1 MRQLHFNFTF
11 IRFLLAF
18 LCIGDAKAVLISL
31 RDAET
36 ERNNFSVGSGKEFS
50 LQVYIDPQ
58 GSRVTGFQIYLSFDD
73 QYLKLLDATD
83 KLTGLQP
90 VKNGP
95 GYPTGWQPLDN
106 DTHGDPGNILRNF
119 QIDYA
124 AALMAIGDDVSVLR
138 EPSVVGLI
146 KFKTLQ
152 PVKDTAI
159 RFDFIERVSRIT
171 GVIVDQLPRR
181 NFSDL
186 ETATITVRGTV
197 DFKDSFPKN
206 IKFPMNT
213 EYTDLILDNYL
224 IFNNPK
230 LTPKEMKRSI
240 KWTASNYQNINVK
253 IDPNFRRVSFRPN
266 KDWFGQEKVRFT
278 VIDPEGNPAFNDI
291 DVQVTTPPRL
301 LFSEKIPNKG
311 ERIRVNSGKNFN
323 LNGLVEDLDNP
334 GLADL
339 NWNVG
344 ANPDPDNLFVNLIG
358 SYLKVEST
366 RLGTFD
372 IPITVSDADDNI
384 DQQTLKVLFIPE
396 FDGPVIDPLFPQE
409 AVSTND
415 GSRMDPSRF
424 NLNELVGD
432 FDFGN
437 LELKWEISGNENI
450 TVNIDP
456 ETRDVSFENLRNW
469 IGRETITFK
478 VINPNGISD
487 QRETQV
493 QLIEKSA
500 PPSIITIPP
509 IELDFGKEKI
519 LDLKKHI
526 FDLDSDPEQIDWVVE
541 GQQFITIEI
550 NEERFAS
557 LQSESVVTE
566 TVRFFAVD
574 PNGLQDTQ
582 DVIITVKSP
591 EKPLLDGFPS
601 KLRIKSNETTASI
614 LQLDDLV
621 TDPTTPDELI
631 VWQVTSYDKSKLA
644 IQIEAD
650 RSVTLIALPNW
661 KSGSETIIFS
671 ATNKAQ
677 LISTTEV
684 DVQPMFPPKVS
695 LEEFPTFAI
704 YQGQKKIVDNLDLDN
719 YVIDADTES
728 EDIEWS
734 SQVRQNNPKVQLVAN
749 INPNTHTVELSSGN
763 TPVGDYQLDFKAI
776 DPEGNVG
783 SGSIN
788 VLVLKTQKPPVLNIP
803 PISLIDGQI
812 QTIDLI
818 EYVTDDEPVDQII
831 WSFDNNENIIV
842 ELDNSMVDLINKA
855 TWNNG
860 ETFLIFKATD
870 LDGKTSQQKVT
881 VTVNQPI
888 PPLKIEDL
896 TAIEFE
902 QESASSSYD
911 LNQFVIGPNYPK
923 SDIEWDIVPHKEIQV
938 NFPEIGE
945 AIFSAKNADF
955 VGTVNLVVIAQI
967 GDTAPVEKKLTVT
980 VKEKVEKPPK
990 PRIKNTFEVI
1000 ELTEGETSQPIV
1012 LEIDPPDA
1020 QVEFTYDEG
1029 NQLVTPIFDK
1039 GQFTLTGNQVG
1050 SGIFSFRL
1058 VDNFQQSSQKAE
1070 IQVNVKEKIIPL
1082 ALNLPKTI
1090 TLSIDQPEETVNLNS
1105 FVTSRFDQTQL
1116 VWSISQMPTTIGT
1129 RLADDPPELTVELGD
1144 YDPVNGAIND
1154 EITLQVTETDPSGQ
1168 SLTGKIEIQVL
1179 ANIPTPKPPRFISP
1193 FPTVVLQSDVK
1204 PKHTVNELK
1213 SYVDDTDTAD
1223 HNLNWIAIPE
1233 QNILAEIKNNSLILS
1248 LPKTTKSSALPTK
1261 STVLVIV
1268 SDPEGNKAFRTLAV
1282 EILPAPK
1289 KKVKCDIYVLPNP
1302 LQSQFYTITI
1312 AITEGVLEFDP
1323 TIVVNEEPQVISAV
1337 DSERNQIWTLAYSI
1351 NQGNN
1356 VEPISRL
1363 QVDVFEG
1370 DSDSGTKIDS
1380 RSVAITLPT
1389 APNFSQ
1395 YSYNGKIS
1403 VYPNPIQQSTLHLV
1417 CPTVNPPKVHIYTID
1432 GRFVTMINE
1441 FRRSKNGWEYSW
1453 DLQTHLGEIV
1463 SNGIYF
1469 AHFIIEDQFLI
1480 RSESIKLWIQK

>member
-1 MRQLHFNFTF
+1 MRQLYFNFIF
-11 IRFLLAF
+11 ILFLLVF
-18 LCIGDAKAVLISL
+18 LCIKDAKAVLISL

-36 ERNNFSVGSGKEFS
+36 ERNNFSVGSGKEFN

-124 AALMAIGDDVSVLR
+124 AALMAIGDDVSVLK

-197 DFKDSFPKN
+197 DFKDSFPQS

-213 EYTDLILDNYL
+213 EYTDLVLDNYL

-240 KWTASNYQNINVK
+240 KWTASNYQSIDVK
-253 IDPNFRRVSFRPN
+253 IDPNFRRVSFKPN

-339 NWNVG
+339 NWSVG
-344 ANPDPDNLFVNLIG
+344 TNSDPDNLFVNLIG

-372 IPITVSDADDNI
+372 IPITVSDADDNA

-409 AVSTND
+409 VVSTND

-432 FDFGN
+432 FDFEN
-437 LELKWEISGNENI
+437 SELEWETSGNENI
-450 TVNIDP
+450 AVNIDP

-487 QRETQV
+487 QREAQV

-500 PPSIITIPP
+500 PPSIITIPL

-519 LDLKKHI
+519 LDLNKHI

-550 NEERFAS
+550 DEERFAS

-591 EKPLLDGFPS
+591 EKPLLAGFPL
-601 KLRIKSNETTASI
+601 KLRIKSNEKTASI
-614 LQLDDLV
+614 LQLDDFV
-621 TDPTTPDELI
+621 TDPTTSDELI
-631 VWQVTSYDKSKLA
+631 VWQVTGYDRSKLA
-644 IQIEAD
+644 VQIEAD

-661 KSGSETIIFS
+661 KSGSETVIFS
-671 ATNKAQ
+671 ATNKAK
-677 LISTTEV
+677 LTSTTEV
-684 DVQPMFPPKVS
+684 TVQPMFPPTVS

-704 YQGQKKIVDNLDLDN
+704 YQGQKKIVNNLDLDN

-734 SQVRQNNPKVQLVAN
+734 SQVRQNNSK
-749 INPNTHTVELSSGN
+749 VELSSGN
-763 TPVGDYQLDFKAI
+763 TPVGDYQLDFKAV
-776 DPEGNVG
+776 DPEGNIG

-788 VLVLKTQKPPVLNIP
+788 VLVLKTQKPPTLNIP
-803 PISLIDGQI
+803 PISLIDGQT

-842 ELDNSMVDLINKA
+842 ELDNSTVDLINKA
-855 TWNNG
+855 TWNDG

-881 VTVNQPI
+881 VTVKQPI
-888 PPLKIEDL
+888 PPLKIKDL
-896 TAIEFE
+896 TAVEFE
-902 QESASSSYD
+902 QENTSDPYD
-911 LNQFVIGPNYPK
+911 LNQFVVGQNYPK
-923 SDIEWDIVPHKEIQV
+923 SDIEWDIVPNKEIQV
-938 NFPEIGE
+938 DFLKTGE
-945 AIFSAKNADF
+945 AIFSAKNTDF
-955 VGTVNLVVIAQI
+955 VGTVNLLVIAQI
-967 GDTAPVEKKLTVT
+967 GDIAPVEKKITVT

-990 PRIKNTFEVI
+990 PRINNTFEAI
-1000 ELTEGETSQPIV
+1000 ELTKGETSKPIV
-1012 LEIDPPDA
+1012 LEIDPPNA
-1020 QVEFTYDEG
+1020 QVEFKYNEE
-1029 NQLVTPIFDK
+1029 NQLVIPTFEE
-1039 GQFTLTGNQVG
+1039 GQLTLTGNQVG
-1050 SGIFSFRL
+1050 SGTFSFRL

-1070 IQVNVKEKIIPL
+1070 IQVNIKQKIIPL

-1090 TLSIDQPEETVNLNS
+1090 TLSIDQPEEIIDLNS
-1105 FVTSRFDQTQL
+1105 FVTSRFDQKQL
-1116 VWSISQMPTTIGT
+1116 AWSISQMPTTIGA
-1129 RLADDPPELTVELGD
+1129 RLAGDSSELTVELGN
-1144 YDPVNGAIND
+1144 YDPINGATND
-1154 EITLQVTETDPSGQ
+1154 EITLQVTETEPSGQ
-1168 SLTGKIEIQVL
+1168 SLIGKIEIQVL
-1179 ANIPTPKPPRFISP
+1179 ANLPTPKPPRFVRP
-1193 FPTVVLQSDVK
+1193 FPTVTLQSNVK
-1204 PKHTVNELK
+1204 PKDTIDELN
-1213 SYVDDTDTAD
+1213 SYVDDIDTND
-1223 HNLNWIAIPE
+1223 QNLSWITIPD
-1233 QNILAEIKNNSLILS
+1233 QNILAEIKNDSLILS
-1248 LPKTTKSSALPTK
+1248 LPKTESSVLPTK
-1261 STVLVIV
+1261 STILVIV
-1268 SDPEGNKAFRTLAV
+1268 SDPDGNKAFRTLTV
-1282 EILPAPK
+1282 QILPAPK
-1289 KKVKCDIYVLPNP
+1289 KKVKCNIYALPNP

-1337 DSERNQIWTLAYSI
+1337 DSERKQIWTLSYSI
-1351 NQGNN
+1351 NQGTN

-1370 DSDSGTKIDS
+1370 DSESGTKIDS

-1403 VYPNPIQQSTLHLV
+1403 AYPNPLQQSTLHLV
-1417 CPTVNPPKVHIYTID
+1417 CSTVNPPKVQIYTID

-1441 FRRSKNGWEYSW
+1441 FRRSKNGWEYNW

-1469 AHFIIEDQFLI
+1469 AHFIIDDQFLI